1 MERKS
6 EPVSNGRKIHFDNS
20 ELVKTSF
27 WVSQLLMVLATVL
40 GVYLAAQQGL
50 SQAIKFDS
58 LVNTQN
64 NYHLQRA
71 LYDEVRDNLQTLEAY
86 MVDIDKLRPL
96 DLRSLH
102 PQLSD
107 FVWQNMYYSAN
118 ALETPAEILTAI
130 RRFRIESAQLIEKM
144 EKQELSRGVGT
155 TRLRALVGKISA
167 DTLPKLQLS
176 FQRMELELQ
185 RSGMDVNITEE

>member
-71 LYDEVRDNLQTLEAY
+71 LYDEVRDNLHELEAY
-86 MVDIDKLRPL
+86 MADIDKQRPL

-130 RRFRIESAQLIEKM
+130 RRFRIESAQLI
-144 EKQELSRGVGT
+144 
-155 TRLRALVGKISA
+155 
-167 DTLPKLQLS
+167 
-176 FQRMELELQ
+176 
-185 RSGMDVNITEE
+185 

>member
-1 MERKS
+1 M
-6 EPVSNGRKIHFDNS
+6 
-20 ELVKTSF
+20 
-27 WVSQLLMVLATVL
+27 A
-40 GVYLAAQQGL
+40 
-50 SQAIKFDS
+50 
-58 LVNTQN
+58 
-64 NYHLQRA
+64 
-71 LYDEVRDNLQTLEAY
+71 
-86 MVDIDKLRPL
+86 DIDKLRPL
-96 DLRSLH
+96 DLRSLR